1 MPIID
6 QKEQARID
14 LAAAFRWA
22 ARMNFHEGVCNHFSL
37 AVPGETDRFLINPHG
52 LHFSEIRASDLC
64 TLDAE
69 GNAHGGYSPPEPTA
83 FYIHSAIHR
92 TNPKA
97 ACVLHTHMP
106 YATALCLVQEGRLE
120 MVSQNALRYLDQI
133 AYDDKY
139 NGLVLDFEEGFRIAE
154 VLGDKRV
161 LFLANHG
168 VVVVGPTVADAFDD
182 LYYLERACQHQVL
195 AMSTGRPLKS
205 IDPQVAAM
213 TCEQIEGERL
223 NAQLHFQALKRIL
236 QRETPD
242 YAD

>member
-1 MPIID
+1 MSFID
-6 QKEQARID
+6 EKQQARID

-22 ARMNFHEGVCNHFSL
+22 ARLNFHEGVCNHFSL
-37 AVPGETDRFLINPHG
+37 QIPGAPDRFLINPHG
-52 LHFSEIRASDLC
+52 AHFSEISASMLC
-64 TLDAE
+64 TLDSQ
-69 GNAHGGYSPPEPTA
+69 GNALGGSHPPEPTA

-92 TNPKA
+92 ANPNA

-106 YATALCLVQEGRLE
+106 YATALCLVQEGRVE

-133 AYDDKY
+133 AYDDRY
-139 NGLVLDFEEGFRIAE
+139 NGLVLDFEEGDRIAR

-168 VVVVGPTVADAFDD
+168 VIVIGPTVADAFDD

-195 AMSTGRPLKS
+195 AMSTGRPLKP

-213 TCEQIEGERL
+213 TYEQIEGERI
-223 NAQLHFQALKRIL
+223 NAQMHFQALKRIL
-236 QRETPD
+236 DRQEPD

>member
-6 QKEQARID
+6 QKAQARID

-22 ARMNFHEGVCNHFSL
+22 VRMNFHEGVCNHFSL
-37 AVPGETDRFLINPHG
+37 AVPGEADRFLINPHG

-64 TLDAE
+64 ILDAE
-69 GNAHGGYSPPEPTA
+69 GNAHGGYHPPEPTA

-106 YATALCLVQEGRLE
+106 YATALCLVEQGRLE
-120 MVSQNALRYLDQI
+120 MVSQNALRYLGQI
-133 AYDDKY
+133 AYDDRY

-168 VVVVGPTVADAFDD
+168 VIVVGPTVADAFDD

-195 AMSTGRPLKS
+195 AMSTGRSLKP

-223 NAQLHFQALKRIL
+223 NAQLHFQALKRML
-236 QRETPD
+236 ERDAPD

>member
-1 MPIID
+1 MSFID
-6 QKEQARID
+6 EKQQARID

-22 ARMNFHEGVCNHFSL
+22 ARLNFHEGVCNHFSL
-37 AVPGETDRFLINPHG
+37 QIPGAPDRFLINPHG
-52 LHFSEIRASDLC
+52 AHFSEISASMLC
-64 TLDAE
+64 TLDSK
-69 GNAHGGYSPPEPTA
+69 GNALGGSHPPEPTA

-92 TNPKA
+92 ANPNA

-106 YATALCLVQEGRLE
+106 YATALCLVQEGRVE

-133 AYDDKY
+133 AYDDRY
-139 NGLVLDFEEGFRIAE
+139 NGLVLDFEEGDRIAQ

-168 VVVVGPTVADAFDD
+168 VIVIGPTVADAFDD

-195 AMSTGRPLKS
+195 AMSTGRPLKP

-213 TCEQIEGERL
+213 TYEQIEGERI
-223 NAQLHFQALKRIL
+223 NAQMHFQALKRIL
-236 QRETPD
+236 DRQEPD

>member
-1 MPIID
+1 MPFID
-6 QKEQARID
+6 EKQQARID

-22 ARMNFHEGVCNHFSL
+22 ERLSFHEGVCNHFSL
-37 AVPGETDRFLINPHG
+37 QIPGEPDRFLINPHG
-52 LHFSEIRASDLC
+52 AHFSEISASMLC

-69 GNAHGGYSPPEPTA
+69 GKAHGGSNPPEPTA

-92 TNPKA
+92 ANPNA

-106 YATALCLVQEGRLE
+106 YATALCLVEGGRLE
-120 MVSQNALRYLDQI
+120 MASQNALRYLDQI
-133 AYDDKY
+133 AYDERY
-139 NGLVLDFEEGFRIAE
+139 NGLVLDREEGDRIAR
-154 VLGDKRV
+154 VLADKRV

-168 VVVVGPTVADAFDD
+168 VIVVGPTVADAFDD

-195 AMSTGRPLKS
+195 AMSTGRPLKP

-213 TCEQIEGERL
+213 TYEQIEGERI
-223 NAQLHFQALKRIL
+223 NAQYHFQALKRIL
-236 QRETPD
+236 DKQEPD